1 MTSAKA
7 EIQPAGTA
15 EIQPAGRPRLPA
27 GMASRI
33 PCNSRSLR
41 ASEASPPP
49 PRASLGGVPQ
59 ESSCRLAAENMPAH
73 WGEDNFGAK
82 ATAEIQ
88 SASAFER
95 SLPSCMRA
103 SILRM
108 VTDSKHQPLEADVV
122 DTRSAACRQTVF
134 ETLPTCC
141 PLESSLRSRM

>member
-1 MTSAKA
+1 MTSASQA
-7 EIQPAGTA
+7 VDTA

>member
-1 MTSAKA
+1 MTSASQA
-7 EIQPAGTA
+7 VDTA

-27 GMASRI
+27 GMAARI

>member
-1 MTSAKA
+1 MQKPRYSQQVQPRYSQQVDRVYQLAWLREFRAILALLGRAK
-7 EIQPAGTA
+7 
-15 EIQPAGRPRLPA
+15 
-27 GMASRI
+27 
-33 PCNSRSLR
+33 R
-41 ASEASPPP
+41 AHPP

-122 DTRSAACRQTVF
+122 DTDTRSAACRQTVF